1 MHANATL
8 RDNLTTMRIL
18 AGGMCAGALLGWAV
32 SWFSEDHHATAQAL
46 ERATELQRATW
57 CADAGRRW
65 GHRERKRDRELR
77 LICGPVEVSK

>member
-1 MHANATL
+1 MQASVTLHDHYTTL
-8 RDNLTTMRIL
+8 RLL

-32 SWFSEDHHATAQAL
+32 GWFSEDYHATAQAL
-46 ERATELQRATW
+46 EHATELHRATW

-77 LICGPVEVSK
+77 LICGPVEVPQ